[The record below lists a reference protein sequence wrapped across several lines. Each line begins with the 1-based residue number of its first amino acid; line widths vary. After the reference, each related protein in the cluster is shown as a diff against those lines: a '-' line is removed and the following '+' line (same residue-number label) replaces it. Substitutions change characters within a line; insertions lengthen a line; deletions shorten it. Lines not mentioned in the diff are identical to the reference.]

1 LTVAADILPG
11 PGPFDII
18 GDVHGCYEELAE
30 LLGRLGYVLAGG
42 GGPRHPGGRRAVFV
56 GDLVNR
62 GPASPDVLRLAMS
75 MVLSANAACVQGNH
89 DLTLLE
95 ALRVRGVVPP
105 TGEPGPLPAP
115 GAVEEALSH
124 GLAESLEQLE
134 GEPSEFLA
142 QVAGFLEGLASHLV
156 LDGGDLVVAH
166 DGAPPELG
174 GQVPPGTVVVYGH
187 TPVASA
193 IWADRSICIDT
204 GCVYG
209 GRLTALRYPEREL
222 VSVAARKIYWVPAHL
237 RRPRL

>member
-1 LTVAADILPG
+1 MGADNWSA

-18 GDVHGCYEELAE
+18 GEGHGCYAELAE
-30 LLGRLGYVLAGG
+30 RLGGLGYGAAAG

-62 GPASPDVLRLAMS
+62 GPATPDVLRLAMS
-75 MVLSANAACVQGNH
+75 MVASGNAACVQGNH

-95 ALRVRGVVPP
+95 ALRARGALA
-105 TGEPGPLPAP
+105 PGATSRPLPAP
-115 GAVEEALSH
+115 GTVEEALSH

-134 GEPSEFLA
+134 GEPAGFLA
-142 QVAGFLEGLASHLV
+142 RVAGFLEGLASH
-156 LDGGDLVVAH
+156 H

-174 GQVPPGTVVVYGH
+174 GPVPAGTVGVYGH

-193 IWADRSICIDT
+193 AWAGGTICIDT

-237 RRPRL
+237 RGPRL

>member
-1 LTVAADILPG
+1 M
-11 PGPFDII
+11 
-18 GDVHGCYEELAE
+18 
-30 LLGRLGYVLAGG
+30 
-42 GGPRHPGGRRAVFV
+42 

-187 TPVASA
+187 TPVAERDMGGPEHLHRYRLRL
-193 IWADRSICIDT
+193 WGQADGLALPRAGT
-204 GCVYG
+204 GQR
-209 GRLTALRYPEREL
+209 GRPQNLLGAGPPSPPSL
-222 VSVAARKIYWVPAHL
+222 VI
-237 RRPRL
+237 